1 MDWLKELLE
10 GIKIEDNK
18 FDVASLQKSIEKK
31 IKENTVTQED
41 YTNLET
47 QLNTA
52 NETIEGFKGV
62 MTKQD
67 VEQLKATYE
76 AEIKQIRR
84 DSIDERLLT
93 ESRARNKKATKAL
106 LEDIEEED
114 NEKYESLRL
123 AQIKKLQESEESK
136 FLFEEVQETK
146 VNFKGVNPAESN
158 PVAEKAPR
166 DFTYEDWCNQ
176 LEN

>member
-1 MDWLKELLE
+1 
-10 GIKIEDNK
+10 
-18 FDVASLQKSIEKK
+18 
-31 IKENTVTQED
+31 
-41 YTNLET
+41 
-47 QLNTA
+47 
-52 NETIEGFKGV
+52 
-62 MTKQD
+62 MTKQE

-93 ESRARNKKATKAL
+93 ENRARNKKATKAL

-114 NEKYESLRL
+114 YEKYESLRL
-123 AQIKKLQESEESK
+123 AQIKKLQQSEESK

-146 VNFKGVNPAESN
+146 VNFRGVNPGESN
-158 PVAEKAPR
+158 PIAEKSTE

>member
-10 GIKIEDNK
+10 GLKIEDNK

-31 IKENTVTQED
+31 IKETTVNKED
-41 YTNLET
+41 YENLEI

-93 ESRARNKKATKAL
+93 ENRARNKKATKAL

-158 PVAEKAPR
+158 PVIEKAPR

>member
-10 GIKIEDNK
+10 EIKIEDNK

-31 IKENTVTQED
+31 IKETTVNKED
-41 YTNLET
+41 YENLEI
-47 QLNTA
+47 QLNAA

-62 MTKQD
+62 MTQQE

-158 PVAEKAPR
+158 PIAEKTPK

>member
-10 GIKIEDNK
+10 GIKVEDNK
-18 FDVASLQKSIEKK
+18 IDVASIQKSIEKK
-31 IKENTVTQED
+31 IKETTVTKEE

-47 QLNTA
+47 QLNAA
-52 NETIEGFKGV
+52 NKTVEDFNGV
-62 MTKQD
+62 MTKEE
-67 VEQLKATYE
+67 VEELKTTYE
-76 AEIKQIRR
+76 TKIKQIRR
-84 DSIDERLLT
+84 DSIDERLLA
-93 ESRARNKKATKAL
+93 ESRARNRKATKAL
-106 LEDIEEED
+106 LEDIDEED
-114 NEKYESLRL
+114 DEKYESLRL

-158 PVAEKAPR
+158 PSIEKAPK

>member
-10 GIKIEDNK
+10 GIKVEDNK
-18 FDVASLQKSIEKK
+18 IDVASLQKSIEKK
-31 IKENTVTQED
+31 IKETTVNKED
-41 YTNLET
+41 YENLEI

-62 MTKQD
+62 MTKQE

-93 ESRARNKKATKAL
+93 ENRARNKKATKAL
-106 LEDIEEED
+106 LEEIEEED
-114 NEKYESLRL
+114 DEKYESLRL
-123 AQIKKLQESEESK
+123 AQIKKLQEDEESK

-158 PVAEKAPR
+158 PVIEKAPR

>member
-158 PVAEKAPR
+158 PVIEKAPR

>member
-10 GIKIEDNK
+10 GIKIENNK
-18 FDVASLQKSIEKK
+18 VDITSLQKSIEKK
-31 IKENTVTQED
+31 IKETTVTKDD
-41 YTNLET
+41 YENLKT
-47 QLNTA
+47 QLNAA
-52 NETIEGFKGV
+52 NKTVEGFNGV
-62 MTKQD
+62 MTKEE
-67 VEQLKATYE
+67 VEELKITYE
-76 AEIKQIRR
+76 TKIKQIRR

-93 ESRARNKKATKAL
+93 ESRARNRKATKAL
-106 LEDIEEED
+106 LENIEEED
-114 NEKYESLRL
+114 DEKYESLRL
-123 AQIKKLQESEESK
+123 AQIKKLQESEESR

-158 PVAEKAPR
+158 PAIEKAPK

>member
-18 FDVASLQKSIEKK
+18 IDVASLQKSIEKK
-31 IKENTVTQED
+31 IKETTVTQED

-62 MTKQD
+62 MTKQE

-93 ESRARNKKATKAL
+93 ENRARNKKATKAL

-114 NEKYESLRL
+114 YEKYESLRL
-123 AQIKKLQESEESK
+123 AQIKKLQQSEESK

-146 VNFKGVNPAESN
+146 VNFRGVNPGESQQKILLMKIGAIN
-158 PVAEKAPR
+158 
-166 DFTYEDWCNQ
+166 
-176 LEN
+176 

>member
-18 FDVASLQKSIEKK
+18 IDVASLQKSIEKK
-31 IKENTVTQED
+31 INETTVTQED

-62 MTKQD
+62 MTKQE

-93 ESRARNKKATKAL
+93 ENRARNKKATKAL

-114 NEKYESLRL
+114 YEKYESLRL
-123 AQIKKLQESEESK
+123 AQIKKLQQSEESK

-146 VNFKGVNPAESN
+146 VNFRGVNPGESN
-158 PVAEKAPR
+158 PIAEKSTE

>member
-1 MDWLKELLE
+1 MDWIKELLE

-18 FDVASLQKSIEKK
+18 IDIASLQKSIENK
-31 IKENTVTQED
+31 IKETTVTKEE

-84 DSIDERLLT
+84 DSIDERLLA
-93 ESRARNKKATKAL
+93 ESRARNRKATKAL

-114 NEKYESLRL
+114 DEKYESLRL

-158 PVAEKAPR
+158 PAIEKTPK

>member
-18 FDVASLQKSIEKK
+18 VDVASLQKSIEKK
-31 IKENTVTQED
+31 IKETTVNKED
-41 YTNLET
+41 YENLEI

-62 MTKQD
+62 MTKQE

-93 ESRARNKKATKAL
+93 ENRARNKKATKAL
-106 LEDIEEED
+106 LEEIEEED
-114 NEKYESLRL
+114 DEKYESLRL
-123 AQIKKLQESEESK
+123 AQIKKLQEDEESK

-158 PVAEKAPR
+158 PVIEKAPR

>member
-10 GIKIEDNK
+10 GIKVEDNK
-18 FDVASLQKSIEKK
+18 IDVVSLQKSIEKK
-31 IKENTVTQED
+31 IKETTVNKED
-41 YTNLET
+41 YENLEI

-62 MTKQD
+62 MTKQE

-93 ESRARNKKATKAL
+93 ENRARNKKATKAL
-106 LEDIEEED
+106 LEEIEEED
-114 NEKYESLRL
+114 DEKYESLRL
-123 AQIKKLQESEESK
+123 AQIKKLQEDEESK

-158 PVAEKAPR
+158 PVIEKAPR